1 MFSRILVLFLLVI
14 FYARLQHIEEKT
26 DKIEVVLRKKIFHYM
41 NRKIK
46 KRKKPRAT
54 SPSMAFVARIESGAI
69 NTNKLLLMCSGFEVR

>member
-26 DKIEVVLRKKIFHYM
+26 DKIEVVLRKKIFHDM

-46 KRKKPRAT
+46 VRKKPGAT
-54 SPSMAFVARIESGAI
+54 RPNMAFVMRIESGAI
-69 NTNKLLLMCSGFEVR
+69 NTNKLLLMCLGFEVR